1 MTNKDHV
8 YMQPVLTKDKDT
20 IIRALKNI
28 IDKIENSDTGFGIL
42 VNYVQTTNVT
52 ETENDGETISVKTH
66 NLLAGHQNLI
76 AGNIARNIATD
87 KDYQTLFAQ
96 VSDEL
101 EKSMKEGI

>member
-8 YMQPVLTKDKDT
+8 YMKPVPIKDKDT
-20 IIRALKNI
+20 IMLMLRKIIRQ
-28 IDKIENSDTGFGIL
+28 IENSDTGFGVI
-42 VNYVQTTNVT
+42 VNYVQATNVE

-66 NLLAGHQNLI
+66 NLLAGHQDLLAN
-76 AGNIARNIATD
+76 NIAKNIAID
-87 KDYQTLFAQ
+87 EDYQTLFAH

>member
-8 YMQPVLTKDKDT
+8 YMQPVPTKDKDT
-20 IIRALKNI
+20 IINALKSI
-28 IDKIENSDTGFGIL
+28 IDKIENSDTSFGVL
-42 VNYVQTTNVT
+42 VNYIQVTNVK

-66 NLLAGHQNLI
+66 NLLAGHQDLLV
-76 AGNIARNIATD
+76 GNIARNIATD
-87 KDYQTLFAQ
+87 EDYQTLFAH

>member
-8 YMQPVLTKDKDT
+8 YMKPVPIKDKDT
-20 IIRALKNI
+20 IMLMLRKIIRQ
-28 IDKIENSDTGFGIL
+28 IENSDTGFGVI
-42 VNYVQTTNVT
+42 VNYVQATNVE

-66 NLLAGHQNLI
+66 NLLAGHQDLLAN
-76 AGNIARNIATD
+76 NIARNIATD
-87 KDYQTLFAQ
+87 EDYQTLFAH